1 MTKAGLLSLHRSVA
15 LVFAPLLLLQALTG
29 ATLVFRGPLARMLDP
44 SAMTALTPGPTAPI
58 AELAASAEARLPE
71 YSLRRMYLP
80 SSPGDVVFGELARAD
95 GSARFVSLDP
105 VSARVLAAGPV
116 WRFPLEAAL
125 RLHYRLLDGPAGLA
139 LVLANGIA
147 LTLLAASG
155 LSFWWPGRGR
165 ALKSLAIRK
174 IAPKRLKLRLWHRSC
189 GVTISIVV
197 LFSATTGVLLVAPD
211 LAASTGAAGSGPAP
225 LRSFARIDDAVAVA
239 RAQFPG
245 AQLHDVRFPPTDKI
259 DVNFLA
265 PARNPRA
272 FHIVSVSISRTRV
285 LERLPA
291 ENNGILWMTVLPLH
305 SGESFGLAGRLL
317 LLVEAAVL
325 VFLAISGPTMWWRS
339 RSGRRR
345 RP

>member
-29 ATLVFRGPLARMLDP
+29 ATLVFRDPLARVIDP
-44 SAMTALTPGPTAPI
+44 SAMTAPTLGPTAPI
-58 AELAASAEARLPE
+58 AELAASAQARFPD

-80 SSPGDVVFGELARAD
+80 SSPGDVAFGELAGAD
-95 GSARFVSLDP
+95 GSACFVSLDP
-105 VSARVLAAGPV
+105 VSARVLATGPV

-125 RLHYRLLDGPAGLA
+125 RLHHRLLDGRAGLA

-155 LSFWWPGRGR
+155 VSFWWPGRGR

-174 IAPKRLKLRLWHRSC
+174 AAPKRLKLRLWHRSC
-189 GVTISIVV
+189 GVAISIVV

-211 LAASTGAAGSGPAP
+211 LAASSGAASSGPAP
-225 LRSFARIDDAVAVA
+225 LRSFARIDNAVALA
-239 RAQFPG
+239 QAQFPG
-245 AQLHDVRFPPTDKI
+245 ARLNDIRFPPADRI

-265 PARNPRA
+265 PARNSRA
-272 FHIVSVSISRTRV
+272 FHVVSVSISRPRV
-285 LERLPA
+285 LDRLPA
-291 ENNGILWMTVLPLH
+291 ENNPVLWMTVLPLH
-305 SGESFGLAGRLL
+305 SGDSFGLAGRLL

-325 VFLAISGPTMWWRS
+325 IFLAISGPTMWWRS
-339 RSGRRR
+339 RSSKRR